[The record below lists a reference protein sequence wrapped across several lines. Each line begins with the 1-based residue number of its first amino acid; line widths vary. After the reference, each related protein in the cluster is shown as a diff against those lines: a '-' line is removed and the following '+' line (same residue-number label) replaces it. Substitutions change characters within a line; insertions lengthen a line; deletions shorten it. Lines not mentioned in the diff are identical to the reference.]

1 MFSKTCMRCT
11 GVRCVWLTPAEDLG
25 SLPIRS
31 ACFTRF
37 RTTGTDGLKGPE
49 KIGLKSCQ
57 ETEGKTEGSLFH
69 VGIAGEDCF
78 LTWFMKTNICEIE

>member
-1 MFSKTCMRCT
+1 MRCT
-11 GVRCVWLTPAEDLG
+11 GVRCVWLTPVEDLG
-25 SLPIRS
+25 SLLIRS

-37 RTTGTDGLKGPE
+37 RTTGTDVLKGPG
-49 KIGLKSCQ
+49 KIGLKCCQ

-69 VGIAGEDCF
+69 VGVAGEDCF